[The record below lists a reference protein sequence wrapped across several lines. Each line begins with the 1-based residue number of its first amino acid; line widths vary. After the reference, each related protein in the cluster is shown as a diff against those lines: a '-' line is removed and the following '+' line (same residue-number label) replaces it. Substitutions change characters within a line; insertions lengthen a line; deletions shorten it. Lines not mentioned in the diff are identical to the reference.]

1 MTTRLDRFIATK
13 LICLLLLWGVVS
25 GRAQDAAIERSVDSL
40 LSMMTLEEK
49 CGQLNQIPANWK
61 DGVSYLTD
69 EAKEMVRRGQVG
81 SLLNAAGASSIREI
95 QRLAA
100 EDSRLGIPLIIGVDI
115 IHGSRTIFP
124 VPLAEASSW
133 DPELVQNSA
142 RVAAAEASAAGIHW
156 TFAPMVDIARD
167 PRWGRIV
174 EGSGE
179 DPYLGSVMAAARVRG
194 FQGTNLA
201 DPTSILACAK

>member
-1 MTTRLDRFIATK
+1 MTARHDRFVAMK
-13 LICLLLLWGVVS
+13 LICLLLLWGVIS
-25 GRAQDAAIERSVDSL
+25 GRAQDAAIQRSVDSL

-69 EAKEMVRRGQVG
+69 EGKEMVRRGQVG

-95 QRLAA
+95 QRLTV
-100 EDSRLGIPLIIGVDI
+100 EESRLGIPLIIGVDI

-133 DPELVQNSA
+133 DPELVQKSA
-142 RVAAAEASAAGIHW
+142 RVAAVEASA
-156 TFAPMVDIARD
+156 
-167 PRWGRIV
+167 
-174 EGSGE
+174 
-179 DPYLGSVMAAARVRG
+179 
-194 FQGTNLA
+194 
-201 DPTSILACAK
+201 